1 MTSNVKYCNDKQ
13 GHFGSYN
20 LPPPPSK
27 MIVNLFFIIMVL
39 AQIINFLNSCWW
51 LECSWKPSSPPR
63 DEIVMV

>member
-1 MTSNVKYCNDKQ
+1 MTSNVKYCNNKQ

-39 AQIINFLNSCWW
+39 AQIINF
-51 LECSWKPSSPPR
+51 
-63 DEIVMV
+63 

>member
-20 LPPPPSK
+20 LPPPSPPSK

-39 AQIINFLNSCWW
+39 AQIINF
-51 LECSWKPSSPPR
+51 
-63 DEIVMV
+63 